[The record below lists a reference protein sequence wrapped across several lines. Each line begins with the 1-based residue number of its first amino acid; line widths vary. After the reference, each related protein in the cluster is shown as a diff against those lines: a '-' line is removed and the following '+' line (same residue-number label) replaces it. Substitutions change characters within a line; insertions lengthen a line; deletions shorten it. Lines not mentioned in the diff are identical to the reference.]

1 MQSVFI
7 VTDLEGT
14 AGVVSF
20 AEQSY
25 PDGRYFDAAKRLATA
40 EVNAAVEGLL
50 AAGVEDILVWDGHGA
65 GGLIYEELHEAVR
78 LLHGR
83 PLPPWSRLEGVI
95 RRYEAV
101 AMIGQHAMAGTLT
114 GNQNHTQNSRTVDY
128 YRLNGRP
135 IGEIAQIALYFG
147 ALGLPLIFL
156 SGDADACHEA
166 EALVP
171 GIVTVAVKE
180 GVGRG
185 AAISLSAAHR
195 RSRRAA
201 ERLADPAPRLARPLR
216 AGEALLSHR
225 SGRRSRRPARGR
237 TRGQPDRAFARR
249 RHSGYHLSLKTISI
263 FPKGA
268 TLENRSACLHR
279 QRRHSSVHRLLS

>member
-1 MQSVFI
+1 MKSVFI

-65 GGLIYEELHEAVR
+65 GGLIFEELHEAVR

-83 PLPPWSRLEGVI
+83 PMPPWSRLESVI

-128 YRLNGRP
+128 YKLNGRP
-135 IGEIAQIALYFG
+135 IGEIAQVALYFG

-156 SGDADACHEA
+156 SGDADA
-166 EALVP
+166 
-171 GIVTVAVKE
+171 
-180 GVGRG
+180 
-185 AAISLSAAHR
+185 
-195 RSRRAA
+195 
-201 ERLADPAPRLARPLR
+201 
-216 AGEALLSHR
+216 
-225 SGRRSRRPARGR
+225 
-237 TRGQPDRAFARR
+237 
-249 RHSGYHLSLKTISI
+249 
-263 FPKGA
+263 
-268 TLENRSACLHR
+268 
-279 QRRHSSVHRLLS
+279 

>member
-1 MQSVFI
+1 MKSIFI

-20 AEQSY
+20 ADQSY
-25 PDGRYFDAAKRLATA
+25 PDGRYYDAAKKLATA

-50 AAGVEDILVWDGHGA
+50 AAGVAEILVWDGHGA
-65 GGLIYEELHEAVR
+65 GGILFEELHEAAR

-83 PLPPWSRLEGVI
+83 PMPSWSRLEPVI
-95 RRYEAV
+95 RRCEAV
-101 AMIGQHAMAGTLT
+101 AMIGQHAMAGTVA

-135 IGEIAQIALYFG
+135 IGEIAQVALYFG

-156 SGDADACHEA
+156 SGDADACREA

-171 GIVTVAVKE
+171 GITTVAVKE

-185 AAISLSAAHR
+185 AAISLSAVAAR
-195 RSRRAA
+195 RCI
-201 ERLADPAPRLARPLR
+201 R
-216 AGEALLSHR
+216 AGIEAAV
-225 SGRRSRRPARGR
+225 RRQASAPIPPLVWPGPYVLEKRFFHTDVADAAANQPGVERVDGQTVRLRGDDIR
-237 TRGQPDRAFARR
+237 DIIYR
-249 RHSGYHLSLKTISI
+249 
-263 FPKGA
+263 
-268 TLENRSACLHR
+268 
-279 QRRHSSVHRLLS
+279 

>member
-1 MQSVFI
+1 MKSIFI

-20 AEQSY
+20 ADQSAA
-25 PDGRYFDAAKRLATA
+25 DGRYYDAAKKLATA
-40 EVNAAVEGLL
+40 EVNTAVEGLL

-65 GGLIYEELHEAVR
+65 GGIAFEELHPAAR

-83 PLPPWSRLEGVI
+83 PMPPWSRLEHVI
-95 RRYEAV
+95 RRCEAV
-101 AMIGQHAMAGTLT
+101 AMIGQHAMAGVIT

-128 YRLNGRP
+128 YKLNGRP
-135 IGEIAQIALYFG
+135 IGETAQIALYFG

-156 SGDADACHEA
+156 SGDADACREA

-185 AAISLSAAHR
+185 AAISLSAA
-195 RSRRAA
+195 A
-201 ERLADPAPRLARPLR
+201 
-216 AGEALLSHR
+216 
-225 SGRRSRRPARGR
+225 ARGR
-237 TRGQPDRAFARR
+237 IRAGIAAAVRQQASAPIPPLVWPGPYLLEKRFFHTDVADAAASQPGVERVDSQTVRLRGDDIRDIIYR
-249 RHSGYHLSLKTISI
+249 
-263 FPKGA
+263 
-268 TLENRSACLHR
+268 
-279 QRRHSSVHRLLS
+279 